1 MVHTVVWCLQ
11 AQNFQEAKQQ
21 EFAQLKPSRDK
32 QFQAEAYIQDR
43 VLINLLQKDR
53 KWVLS
58 PNMLRGYLW
67 DQTIP
72 VDGAQASCVMLS
84 HSHYVLIDKI
94 LYHLELDNPYP
105 MVDWEETFLEAHC
118 GPFSGHLGDAK
129 IHSQLSRHYWWPGM
143 RQEITHVGHVQLQQ
157 YGFRARR
164 IFPSYFHL
172 FLLRASLDQSQTST
186 KQKTKKPSV
195 THIRFVAIIIHSV
208 KKCRR
213 KRSK

>member
-1 MVHTVVWCLQ
+1 MVVWCLQ

-43 VLINLLQKDR
+43 VLIDLLQKDR

-72 VDGAQASCVMLS
+72 VDGAQARCVMLS

-94 LYHLELDNPYP
+94 LYHLELGNPYVWILWWIVKSCSWKHI
-105 MVDWEETFLEAHC
+105 VDHLVDILEMLRFTA
-118 GPFSGHLGDAK
+118 S
-129 IHSQLSRHYWWPGM
+129 SRDTTGG
-143 RQEITHVGHVQLQQ
+143 RE
-157 YGFRARR
+157 
-164 IFPSYFHL
+164 
-172 FLLRASLDQSQTST
+172 
-186 KQKTKKPSV
+186 
-195 THIRFVAIIIHSV
+195 
-208 KKCRR
+208 
-213 KRSK
+213 